1 MNINHLLIIGASA
14 LAPLLCGC
22 ALAGETE
29 EGHYMR
35 IAEIEIDP
43 AQLEAY
49 KVAAKDEIET
59 SVRVE
64 PGVLALY
71 AVAEKD
77 NPTQIK
83 VFEIYANVDAYKAH
97 LETPH
102 FKKYKAATSEMV
114 KSLRLLETIPIALS
128 AKRK

>member
-49 KVAAKDEIET
+49 KVEIGRASCRE
-59 SVRVE
+59 RV
-64 PGVLALY
+64 
-71 AVAEKD
+71 
-77 NPTQIK
+77 
-83 VFEIYANVDAYKAH
+83 
-97 LETPH
+97 
-102 FKKYKAATSEMV
+102 
-114 KSLRLLETIPIALS
+114 
-128 AKRK
+128 